1 MIQDAK
7 AQHSAKVHKE
17 KKIMEK
23 SPFKNYGAGII
34 SYFNLIESLMYTFLI
49 MCLVMIPTMIIYS
62 RDTGY
67 VGKVTDSQGLY
78 AYMTLGNLGH
88 VSS

>member
-1 MIQDAK
+1 MIKDAK

-23 SPFKNYGAGII
+23 SPFKNFGAGII
-34 SYFNLIESLMYTFLI
+34 SYFNLIENLMWTFMVI
-49 MCLVMIPTMIIYS
+49 CFIMIPTVVIYV

-67 VGKVTDSQGLY
+67 VGKVTDSQKLY

>member
-1 MIQDAK
+1 
-7 AQHSAKVHKE
+7 
-17 KKIMEK
+17 MEK

-34 SYFNLIESLMYTFLI
+34 SYFNLIESLMWTFLI
-49 MCLVMIPTMIIYS
+49 MCVVMIPTMIIYA

-67 VGKVTDSQGLY
+67 VGKVTDSQAIY